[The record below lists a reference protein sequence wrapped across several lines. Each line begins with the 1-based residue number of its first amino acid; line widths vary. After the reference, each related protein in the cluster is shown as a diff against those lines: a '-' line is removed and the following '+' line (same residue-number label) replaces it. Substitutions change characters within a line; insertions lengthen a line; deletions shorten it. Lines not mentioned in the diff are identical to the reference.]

1 MHEQREREVFFL
13 SRPLPHIENSTFRYV
28 RPRYVIHAVSSNI
41 PFSKAKNLIH
51 VHICMC
57 DFFQKK
63 NLYPS
68 PSDGSNVSTLHR
80 EKILFLLIGQ
90 TGHFLVRS
98 HHVLFLYHAVDAVP
112 LRNHGKSD
120 FIIIIINIIV
130 RCSSQRYVSTKRNK
144 LSTRTRYSFHL
155 SVIHPRDRN

>member
-1 MHEQREREVFFL
+1 MPLQLFSPPGGEKLARARTEREREVFFL

-63 NLYPS
+63 S
-68 PSDGSNVSTLHR
+68 VSLT
-80 EKILFLLIGQ
+80 F
-90 TGHFLVRS
+90 
-98 HHVLFLYHAVDAVP
+98 
-112 LRNHGKSD
+112 
-120 FIIIIINIIV
+120 
-130 RCSSQRYVSTKRNK
+130 
-144 LSTRTRYSFHL
+144 
-155 SVIHPRDRN
+155 